1 MKGERK
7 GWKFI
12 YGLKDELTARAE
24 ETVIYG
30 LKDVARGRKESNF
43 RLWLERLMKKGTWTV
58 VRGLEY
64 IA

>member
-24 ETVIYG
+24 ETVIYD
-30 LKDVARGRKESNF
+30 LKDVARE
-43 RLWLERLMKKGTWTV
+43 EKKA
-58 VRGLEY
+58 
-64 IA
+64 ISSMA